1 MAELEEN
8 APVPIDV
15 RVINETKVVAIT
27 GPNTGGKTATIKTV
41 GLAALMAKSG
51 VLQSPHFCCPLIGFH
66 VHVFTFQN
74 QEFRIHYAFHTN
86 TSRARRTFRAGN

>member
-15 RVINETKVVAIT
+15 RVIGETKVVAIT

-51 VLQSPHFCCPLIGFH
+51 VLQNPIFFYRYLGSCAP
-66 VHVFTFQN
+66 VHIPESGVLNSSCT
-74 QEFRIHYAFHTN
+74 RH
-86 TSRARRTFRAGN
+86 

>member
-1 MAELEEN
+1 MAELEEH

-15 RVINETKVVAIT
+15 RVIGETRVVAIT

-51 VLQSPHFCCPLIGFH
+51 VYCCSHSPYCALVSCAF
-66 VHVFTFQN
+66 VHIS
-74 QEFRIHYAFHTN
+74 E
-86 TSRARRTFRAGN
+86 

>member
-15 RVINETKVVAIT
+15 RVIGETKVVAIT

-51 VLQSPHFCCPLIGFH
+51 VLENPIFFTVTW
-66 VHVFTFQN
+66 VHVNLFTYQN
-74 QEFRIHYAFHTN
+74 QE
-86 TSRARRTFRAGN
+86 S

>member
-1 MAELEEN
+1 MTELEEN

-15 RVINETKVVAIT
+15 RVIGETRVVAIT

-51 VLQSPHFCCPLIGFH
+51 VLYSPYCFDRYFDFWCICSHFRSIFSSSC
-66 VHVFTFQN
+66 
-74 QEFRIHYAFHTN
+74 
-86 TSRARRTFRAGN
+86 ARQ

>member
-1 MAELEEN
+1 MAELEEH

-15 RVINETKVVAIT
+15 RVIGETRVVAIT

-51 VLQSPHFCCPLIGFH
+51 VLHSPYCALVSCSF
-66 VHVFTFQN
+66 VHIS
-74 QEFRIHYAFHTN
+74 E
-86 TSRARRTFRAGN
+86 

>member
-1 MAELEEN
+1 MTELEEN

-15 RVINETKVVAIT
+15 RVVGETRVVAIT

-51 VLQSPHFCCPLIGFH
+51 VFHSPYFADCFLPLISEIRH
-66 VHVFTFQN
+66 
-74 QEFRIHYAFHTN
+74 
-86 TSRARRTFRAGN
+86 

>member
-1 MAELEEN
+1 MAELEEH

-15 RVINETKVVAIT
+15 RVIGETRVVAIT

-51 VLQSPHFCCPLIGFH
+51 VLHSPYCALVSC
-66 VHVFTFQN
+66 
-74 QEFRIHYAFHTN
+74 AFVQI
-86 TSRARRTFRAGN
+86 SE